1 MSGSTQP
8 VAQTWRA
15 TEPRYPP
22 HAISYPVQI
31 ARPHA
36 DVGLLEYQHHS
47 RDYTSHLAPA
57 SIIQPQRR
65 RPSLL
70 SEFQPGNER
79 SQELHL
85 RPEAHSY
92 LPDLSKSEVEFIETK
107 RPRLEVLQDPLL
119 RHSPLLSQSQHG
131 PTEDLTKDRGLA
143 GKLEPVSPVSP
154 AHATSELD
162 LLPSRLSKEELIQNM
177 DRVDR
182 EITMVEQQISKL
194 KKKQQQLEEEAAK
207 PPEPEKPVSPPPI
220 ESKHRSL
227 VQIIYDENRKKA
239 EAAHRILEGL
249 GPQVELPLYN
259 QPSDTRQYHENIKIN
274 QAMRKKLIL
283 YFKRRNHARKQWE
296 QKFCQ
301 RYDQLMEAWEKK
313 VERIENNPRRR
324 AKESKVR
331 EYYEKQFPE
340 IRKQRELQERM
351 QRVGQRGSGLSM
363 SAARSEHEV
372 SEIIDG
378 LSEQE
383 NLEKQMRQLAV
394 IPPMLYDADQQRI
407 KFINMNGLM
416 DDPMKVYKDRQVMNM
431 WSEQEK
437 ETFREKFMQ
446 HPKNFGLI
454 ASFLDRKTVADCV
467 LYYYLT
473 KKNENYKSLVRRNY
487 RRRGKNQQQQQMPR
501 GSQEEKEEK
510 EKEKEKETEKEEDK
524 QEAENDK
531 EELIKEKNDDTSGE
545 DNDEKEAVTSK
556 GRKTANSQ
564 GRRKG
569 RITRSM
575 ANEANNEEAAA
586 PQHNAELAS
595 LEMNESSRWTEEEME
610 TAKKGLLEHGRNW
623 SAIAR
628 MVGSKTVSQCKNF
641 YFNYKKRQNL
651 DEILQQHKLK
661 MEKERNA
668 RRKKKKT
675 PATQNEE
682 VPFPPV
688 AEDEEM
694 EASGMSGNEEEM
706 AEEAEVLQLSGNEL
720 PRVECGGPATV
731 NHSSDTESIPS
742 PRTEAKDGSESK
754 PKPATGPG
762 SEVGTGTS
770 AKAEDAATATAA
782 AAPAAA
788 ATTTAAP
795 AAAAP
800 AGTTISTPATSPS
813 PAPAA
818 AAAPNN
824 AATDPAQQAPEGEPQ
839 ASAEAKA
846 PEDLVVDV
854 VKTEDPASG
863 GGEEPAKKEAAAED
877 REEEQEEVGPEKT
890 TKGSQKKVEAGGGGS
905 AAEGT
910 PKGEKKEGGSKPG
923 KGAGANPDSDSSA
936 TCSADEMEEQDT
948 VDKNRLLSPRPSLLN
963 TSSEARAN
971 ASPQKPLDLKQL
983 KQRAAAIPPI
993 QITKVL
999 ESPRED
1005 VTPSKPPQPQH
1016 LQPDGEPQ
1024 PNNSPRGKSRSP
1036 ASGEKDEKP
1045 MHFPAFPE
1053 GQKLSGEQATAVCW
1067 PPALHYPVS
1076 SRDLIRT
1083 SPLADPAVF
1092 PYNPPG
1098 HPIPLTLHESSRP
1111 GLQRMPGISN
1121 PPPLI
1126 SSTKPPVVLERPLAS
1141 IAQGVPIQLHTPYSE
1156 HAKVPVGAITMG
1168 LPLTMDPKKLVSF
1181 PGVKQ
1186 EQLSPRSQANQ
1197 PESLVIQ
1204 TGQETSVLRGTALGS
1219 TPGGSITKG
1228 TPSGRAPPESPIT
1241 YRGSITHGTPADVL
1255 FKGTVSKLMGE
1266 DSPGQAEKVREDTL
1280 PKGHVIYEGKKG
1292 HVLSYDGGVTVAQC
1306 TKEDS
1311 RSSGI
1316 AHEASAT
1323 KRTYDM
1329 MEGRLIRGLSGRD
1342 LSSTSIEGLMG
1353 RAIPA
1358 ERHSPHHIKEQHHIR
1373 GSITQGIPRSYV
1385 EAHEDYLRREAK
1397 QLKRESTP
1405 PRDLVDT
1412 YKVRPLEGLAPL
1424 KMKAGHE
1431 GLVATVKEAGRSI
1444 HEIPREELRH
1454 TPDLSMTRALKEGSI
1469 TQGTPLKYDSSSSS
1483 GGAKKHDV
1491 RSIIGSPGRTFHP
1504 VHPLDAMPDPRSL
1517 ERVCYEESLKGRSGS
1532 VASSGGSIT
1541 RGAPVIVPELG
1552 KPRQSPLA
1560 YEDHQAAHGAAFS
1573 GHLAR
1578 GSPVSTRESTPRQQE
1593 GSLSSSKGSS
1603 QERKVG
1609 STPREIANSKS
1620 PHPTVPDHHHHPMSP
1635 YEHLLRGVG
1644 GVDLYRGH
1652 IPLAFDP
1659 TSIPRGIHLDAATA
1673 AYYLPRHLA
1682 PNPTYPHLY
1691 PPYLIRGYP
1700 DATAMENRQTIINDY
1715 ITSQQMHHNAAAA
1728 TAMAQRADMLR
1739 GLSPREPSLALN
1751 YAAGPRGIIDLS
1763 QVPHLPVLVPPAP
1776 GTPAGS
1782 MDRLTY
1788 IPGAPQ
1794 PFSSRHSSSPL
1805 SPGGP
1810 THVTK
1815 PAGPSSSERERER
1828 EREREKSMLAAAT
1841 TVEHAPIWR
1850 PGTEPSSTRPSS
1862 HSHSHQHSPISPRT
1876 QENVQQRPS
1885 VLHNTGMKG
1894 IISSVDSLTP
1904 SVLRSSSSS
1913 TTSPVR
1919 SSGFAPAPTC
1929 PLGGLDPYPGLIDPA
1944 ILQKEASRGRDSRT
1958 DNHLFGSKL
1967 PGRSALDRSSSPG
1980 KAPESRSAAASGSGS
1995 AHPPGR
2001 GQGKGHTSHLPAEQP
2016 HLAGAHDQHREKSQS
2031 KPFSV
2036 QELELRVLG
2045 YHGGYSP
2052 DGIEAISPV
2061 NSPSIVHD
2069 KGVKHLEGLDKG
2081 HGDPD
2086 LRSKQQGPLK
2096 LTEAAHLQRL
2106 RPLPDGQQSPSQ
2118 PMTSPASVKG
2128 HQRVVTLAQHISEVI
2143 TQDYTRH
2150 HPQQLNSHI
2159 QAPLYSFPGASCPVL
2174 DLRRTPGEAYLPP
2187 QDHGSGPRL
2196 SPHSEGGKRS
2206 PEQSKA
2212 SAVGTAEDCIEP
2224 ISPPE
2229 GMGESEHTRSAAY
2242 PMLYREGEQGE
2253 PRMGSK
2259 SPGNNSQ
2266 PPAFFSKLT
2275 ESTSAMVKS
2284 KKQEIIKKLST
2295 TNRNEPE
2302 YNIGQPGTE
2311 IFNMPAITG
2320 AGLISC
2326 RSQSV
2331 QEHAST
2337 NMGLEAIIR
2346 KALMGKYD
2354 DQWEDR
2360 SPLSANAFNPLN
2372 AGASVPAALPITA
2385 AEGRNDRPRA
2395 SPGGGGKPKMAARPN
2410 SRKAKSPAPGL
2421 SSGERPPSVSS
2432 VHSEGDC
2439 NRRTPLTNRVW
2450 EDRPS
2455 SAGSTP
2461 FPYNPLTMRLPTSV
2475 VTAPQPTALPQG
2487 GSTSQH
2493 HTWDE
2498 EPKPLLCSQYETLS
2512 DSE

>member
-8 VAQTWRA
+8 VTQSWRA
-15 TEPRYPP
+15 AEPRYPP
-22 HAISYPVQI
+22 HAMSYPVQI

-36 DVGLLEYQHHS
+36 DVALLEYQHHS
-47 RDYTSHLAPA
+47 RDYASHLPPG
-57 SIIQPQRR
+57 SIMQPQRR

-85 RPEAHSY
+85 RTEAHSY
-92 LPDLSKSEVEFIETK
+92 LSDLAKPSDLEFIETK
-107 RPRLEVLQDPLL
+107 RPRLDLLQDPLM
-119 RHSPLLSQSQHG
+119 RHSPLLSQSQQG
-131 PTEDLTKDRGLA
+131 GTEDLSKDRGLP

-154 AHATSELD
+154 AHPDSELD
-162 LLPSRLSKEELIQNM
+162 LLPARLSKEELIQNM

-207 PPEPEKPVSPPPI
+207 PPEPEKPISPPPI

-351 QRVGQRGSGLSM
+351 QRLEEKRRVGQRGSGLSM

-473 KKNENYKSLVRRNY
+473 KKNENYKNLVRRNY
-487 RRRGKNQQQQQMPR
+487 RRRGKSQQQQQMPR
-501 GSQEEKEEK
+501 SSQEEKDEK
-510 EKEKEKETEKEEDK
+510 EKEKEKEGEKEEDK
-524 QEAENDK
+524 QDTENDK
-531 EELIKEKNDDTSGE
+531 EELTKDKNDDTSGE
-545 DNDEKEAVTSK
+545 DNDEKETVTSK

-586 PQHNAELAS
+586 PQQSAELAS

-668 RRKKKKT
+668 KRKKKKGT
-675 PATQNEE
+675 AVQNEE
-682 VPFPPV
+682 AAFPPA

-694 EASGMSGNEEEM
+694 EVSGTSGNEEEM
-706 AEEAEVLQLSGNEL
+706 AEEAE
-720 PRVECGGPATV
+720 AAV
-731 NHSSDTESIPS
+731 NNSSDTESIPS
-742 PRTEAKDGSESK
+742 PRPEAKEGGENGAKAPPGPGGDSSAEPAVK
-754 PKPATGPG
+754 LEDAPTPPDALPAPTAPATNP
-762 SEVGTGTS
+762 
-770 AKAEDAATATAA
+770 
-782 AAPAAA
+782 APASSPPAE
-788 ATTTAAP
+788 ATP
-795 AAAAP
+795 E
-800 AGTTISTPATSPS
+800 PATSEEK
-813 PAPAA
+813 
-818 AAAPNN
+818 
-824 AATDPAQQAPEGEPQ
+824 AQ
-839 ASAEAKA
+839 
-846 PEDLVVDV
+846 EDLVVDV
-854 VKTEDPASG
+854 VKTEEPEEKESEEPCKGEVKKEENEDSQEKDKGNDKKAESSVSG
-863 GGEEPAKKEAAAED
+863 GG
-877 REEEQEEVGPEKT
+877 T
-890 TKGSQKKVEAGGGGS
+890 AG
-905 AAEGT
+905 AEGT
-910 PKGEKKEGGSKPG
+910 PKAEKKESHKGSKGPG
-923 KGAGANPDSDSSA
+923 VNPDSDSSA
-936 TCSADEMEEQDT
+936 TCSADEMDDQDA
-948 VDKNRLLSPRPSLLN
+948 VDKSRLLSPRPSLLN
-963 TSSEARAN
+963 TASDARLN
-971 ASPQKPLDLKQL
+971 SSPQKPLDLKQL

-993 QITKVL
+993 ISEGFSEGILQSGSVKPQVPPHALALYQQQITKAH
-999 ESPRED
+999 ESARED
-1005 VTPSKPPQPQH
+1005 MPPGKLSQSQQQQQPEKEQQQPSS
-1016 LQPDGEPQ
+1016 
-1024 PNNSPRGKSRSP
+1024 SPRGKSRSP
-1036 ASGEKDEKP
+1036 AVGDKEEKP
-1045 MHFPAFPE
+1045 MHFSSIAE
-1053 GQKLSGEQATAVCW
+1053 AQKLSAEQTAASCW
-1067 PPALHYPVS
+1067 PPVLSYP
-1076 SRDLIRT
+1076 RDVIKT
-1083 SPLADPAVF
+1083 SPQAEPHLF
-1092 PYNPPG
+1092 QYNPPG
-1098 HPIPLTLHESSRP
+1098 HPIPLNLHESSRS
-1111 GLQRMPGISN
+1111 GLQRLTSISN

-1126 SSTKPPVVLERPLAS
+1126 SSTKHPSVLERPVGS
-1141 IAQGVPIQLHTPYSE
+1141 ISQGMPIQLHTPYSSE
-1156 HAKVPVGAITMG
+1156 HAKVPVGSITMG
-1168 LPLTMDPKKLVSF
+1168 LPLTMDPKKLVPF

-1197 PESLVIQ
+1197 PESLVMQ
-1204 TGQETSVLRGTALGS
+1204 PAQEGSILRGTSLGPAS
-1219 TPGGSITKG
+1219 GGSITKG
-1228 TPSGRAPPESPIT
+1228 TPTSRPPPESPIT
-1241 YRGSITHGTPADVL
+1241 YRGSITHGTPAEVL
-1255 FKGTVSKLMGE
+1255 YKGTITRIIGE
-1266 DSPGQAEKVREDTL
+1266 DSPSRAEKVREDAM

-1292 HVLSYDGGVTVAQC
+1292 HVLSYDGGVAASQC
-1306 TKEDS
+1306 PKDDS
-1311 RSSGI
+1311 RSSG
-1316 AHEASAT
+1316 ASHETTGT

-1329 MEGRLIRGLSGRD
+1329 MEGRISRGLSARD
-1342 LSSTSIEGLMG
+1342 PLSASIEGLMG
-1353 RAIPA
+1353 RAIPPD
-1358 ERHSPHHIKEQHHIR
+1358 RHSPHNLKEQHHIR

-1397 QLKRESTP
+1397 QLKRENTP
-1405 PRDLVDT
+1405 PRDLSDA
-1412 YKVRPLEGLAPL
+1412 YKVRSHEGLTPL
-1424 KMKAGHE
+1424 KMKPAHE

-1444 HEIPREELRH
+1444 HEIPREELRR
-1454 TPDLSMTRALKEGSI
+1454 TPDISLTRPLKEGSI

-1483 GGAKKHDV
+1483 ASTKKHDV
-1491 RSIIGSPGRTFHP
+1491 RSIIGSPGRTFHS
-1504 VHPLDAMPDPRSL
+1504 VHSLDVMQDPRNL
-1517 ERVCYEESLKGRSGS
+1517 ERAYEESLKNRPSP
-1532 VASSGGSIT
+1532 VTNSGGSIA
-1541 RGAPVIVPELG
+1541 RGAPVIVPEPG
-1552 KPRQSPLA
+1552 KPHQSTLA
-1560 YEDHQAAHGAAFS
+1560 YEDHQAGHSTAFGS
-1573 GHLAR
+1573 HLHR
-1578 GSPVSTRESTPRQQE
+1578 GSPVSTRESTPRQHE
-1593 GSLSSSKGSS
+1593 GSITAGKPVS
-1603 QERKVG
+1603 QDRKI
-1609 STPREIANSKS
+1609 TPTSRELTNSKS
-1620 PHPTVPDHHHHPMSP
+1620 PHAPVAEHHHPISP
-1635 YEHLLRGVG
+1635 YEHLLRGVS

-1659 TSIPRGIHLDAATA
+1659 AAIPRGIQLEAAA

-1682 PNPTYPHLY
+1682 PSPTYPHLY

-1700 DATAMENRQTIINDY
+1700 DTAAMENRQTIINDY
-1715 ITSQQMHHNAAAA
+1715 ITSQQMHHNAAA

-1751 YAAGPRGIIDLS
+1751 YAAGIIDLS
-1763 QVPHLPVLVPPAP
+1763 QVPHLPVLVPPTP
-1776 GTPAGS
+1776 GTSATS
-1782 MDRLTY
+1782 MDRITY
-1788 IPGAPQ
+1788 IPGPPQ
-1794 PFSSRHSSSPL
+1794 TFSSRHSSSPL

-1810 THVTK
+1810 THMTK
-1815 PAGPSSSERERER
+1815 QSGSSVSERERDRDRER
-1828 EREREKSMLAAAT
+1828 EREREKSILAST

-1850 PGTEPSSTRPSS
+1850 PGTEQSSSRSSS
-1862 HSHSHQHSPISPRT
+1862 HSHSHQHSPVSPRT
-1876 QENVQQRPS
+1876 HETIQQRPS
-1885 VLHNTGMKG
+1885 VLHNTSMK
-1894 IISSVDSLTP
+1894 IISSENPTP
-1904 SVLRSSSSS
+1904 SVLRSSSTT
-1913 TTSPVR
+1913 TTSPIRSAGFPSASALR
-1919 SSGFAPAPTC
+1919 SSIGTVDSYAAMM
-1929 PLGGLDPYPGLIDPA
+1929 DPA
-1944 ILQKEASRGRDSRT
+1944 VLQKEASRAREAKVERPQT
-1958 DNHLFGSKL
+1958 DNNIFTSKL
-1967 PGRSALDRSSSPG
+1967 PAGANLEQSPSPI
-1980 KAPESRSAAASGSGS
+1980 KAMESRPLPASGPGS
-1995 AHPPGR
+1995 SHHYSR
-2001 GQGKGHTSHLPAEQP
+2001 GQGKSQQHHHSLDQQHAASGPEQ
-2016 HLAGAHDQHREKSQS
+2016 HSREKSQS
-2031 KPFSV
+2031 KPFSMQE
-2036 QELELRVLG
+2036 QELRALG
-2045 YHGGYSP
+2045 FHGGYSP
-2052 DGIEAISPV
+2052 DRIEAVSPV
-2061 NSPSIVHD
+2061 SSPSLVHE
-2069 KGVKHLEGLDKG
+2069 KGAKLLQDPEKG
-2081 HGDPD
+2081 HAEHD
-2086 LRSKQQGPLK
+2086 LRQKQQASLK
-2096 LTEAAHLQRL
+2096 ASAPEAAHLQHL
-2106 RPLPDGQQSPSQ
+2106 RPSESQQPPCQPLQSSQ
-2118 PMTSPASVKG
+2118 SVKG
-2128 HQRVVTLAQHISEVI
+2128 MNQRVVTLAQHISEVI

-2159 QAPLYSFPGASCPVL
+2159 QTPVYSFPGAACPVL
-2174 DLRRTPGEAYLPP
+2174 DLRRTPSEAYLQQQEHAAASRISP
-2187 QDHGSGPRL
+2187 Q
-2196 SPHSEGGKRS
+2196 SEGGKRS

-2212 SAVGTAEDCIEP
+2212 SAGSGPDNCIEP
-2224 ISPPE
+2224 VSPPD
-2229 GMGESEHTRSAAY
+2229 GVGESEHAKNATY
-2242 PMLYREGEQGE
+2242 PILYREGEQLDQ
-2253 PRMGSK
+2253 RMGSK
-2259 SPGNNSQ
+2259 SPGNNTQ

-2275 ESTSAMVKS
+2275 ESNSAMVKS

-2295 TNRNEPE
+2295 TNKNETE
-2302 YNIGQPGTE
+2302 YNVGQPGTE

-2320 AGLISC
+2320 AG
-2326 RSQSV
+2326 
-2331 QEHAST
+2331 
-2337 NMGLEAIIR
+2337 
-2346 KALMGKYD
+2346 
-2354 DQWEDR
+2354 
-2360 SPLSANAFNPLN
+2360 
-2372 AGASVPAALPITA
+2372 
-2385 AEGRNDRPRA
+2385 
-2395 SPGGGGKPKMAARPN
+2395 GGGKPKIAARPN

-2461 FPYNPLTMRLPTSV
+2461 FPYNPLTMRLPSGV
-2475 VTAPQPTALPQG
+2475 VTAAAAAPAASLPPG
-2487 GSTSQH
+2487 AAGSQH
-2493 HTWDE
+2493 HAWDE